1 MVWRAA
7 ANAQSTNKIGGGGGG
22 VGSDNKKMK
31 SEDAKTAMAIWQ
43 TGPYMYQQHWHEPY
57 HEEAHR
63 DVI

>member
-1 MVWRAA
+1 MLNPR
-7 ANAQSTNKIGGGGGG
+7 TKLKGGG